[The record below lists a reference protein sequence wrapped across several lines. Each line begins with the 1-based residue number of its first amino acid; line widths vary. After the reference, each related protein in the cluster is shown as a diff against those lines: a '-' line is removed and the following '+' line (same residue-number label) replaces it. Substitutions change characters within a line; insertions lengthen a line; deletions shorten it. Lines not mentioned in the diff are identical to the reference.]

1 MNTSAMELKFSNI
14 LHAWH
19 DYLVTWTR
27 DRAPKLLIIVVVA
40 FIMLRLLGMI
50 TRRVIALSEKRSQ
63 GGTLQAQQVRTV
75 VGVIHN
81 FGVVLILFVAGMS
94 VLQDGFNI
102 NIAPLLASAG
112 VAGLAIGFGAQTL
125 VKDTINGFFILV
137 ENQFQVGDV
146 IRAAGVAGKVEQ
158 ITIRRTLLRDT
169 DGALHVIPNG
179 SIQVV
184 SNLTRD
190 WSQVTLHVSVD
201 YHENSDRVIELLKSI
216 GKEVY
221 EDPAFNADLV
231 AEPQVPGIDR
241 VRGME
246 VEYLLL
252 AKVHPG
258 RQHDVGRE
266 LRRRIKAAFEANKI
280 KAGMP
285 VPVYAG
291 EPPGTA
297 N

>member
-1 MNTSAMELKFSNI
+1 MELKFSNI

-50 TRRVIALSEKRSQ
+50 TRRVIAMSEKRPQ
-63 GGTLQAQQVRTV
+63 DGTLQAQQVRTV

-201 YHENSDRVIELLKSI
+201 YHENSDRVIELLTSI

-221 EDPAFNADLV
+221 EDPAFASDLV

-246 VEYLLL
+246 VDYLLL
-252 AKVHPG
+252 AKVRPG

-266 LRRRIKAAFEANKI
+266 LRRRIKASFEANKI
-280 KAGMP
+280 KAGVPIP
-285 VPVYAG
+285 VFTT
-291 EPPGTA
+291 EPPATA
-297 N
+297 K